1 MTRLIKLRLQKQLN
15 IDNTFRVL
23 NLNFYNKN
31 LDIVRVN
38 SKNKE
43 RVLACLKDN
52 QEHYYVIDGT
62 SDDILLNHKVYKSQD
77 HIIYV
82 TNDLIPMSVFL
93 AIGSNRKVIYMY
105 KLHNFSKTELDN
117 MNTASEVGTTA
128 IYVSNITEDTRVTPL
143 LFDIEDARFIA
154 DRIYLEF
161 NDNVTQDLKE
171 SYFNALHE
179 ILARWTIQLYLSYSS
194 EEEHQKLSKYLIKKY
209 K

>member
-1 MTRLIKLRLQKQLN
+1 MRLQKQLN

-23 NLNFYNKN
+23 NLNFYNKKR
-31 LDIVRVN
+31 DYVKVN
-38 SKNKE
+38 AKNKE
-43 RVLACLKDN
+43 KVLACLNDDR
-52 QEHYYVIDGT
+52 EHYYVIDGT
-62 SDDILLNHKVYKSQD
+62 SDDLLLNHKVYKSQD

-82 TNDLIPMSVFL
+82 TNDLIPMNVFL

-105 KLHNFSKTELDN
+105 RLHNFSQAELDN

-128 IYVSNITEDTRVTPL
+128 IYVPNITEDTRITPL

-154 DRIYLEF
+154 DRVYLEF
-161 NDNVTQDLKE
+161 NDDVTQEFKE
-171 SYFNALHE
+171 AYFDTLHE

-194 EEEHQKLSKYLIKKY
+194 EAEHQKLSKYLIKKY

>member
-1 MTRLIKLRLQKQLN
+1 MRLQRQLN

-23 NLNFYNKN
+23 NLNFYDKKR
-31 LDIVRVN
+31 DYVKVN
-38 SKNKE
+38 AKNKE
-43 RVLACLKDN
+43 KVLACLNDD

-62 SDDILLNHKVYKSQD
+62 SDDLLLNHKVYKSQD

-82 TNDLIPMSVFL
+82 TNDLIPMNVFL
-93 AIGSNRKVIYMY
+93 AIGSNRKAIYMY
-105 KLHNFSKTELDN
+105 RLHNFNQAELDN

-128 IYVSNITEDTRVTPL
+128 IYVPNITEDTRITPL

-154 DRIYLEF
+154 DRVYLEF
-161 NDNVTQDLKE
+161 NDDATQDFKE
-171 SYFNALHE
+171 AYFDTLHE

>member
-1 MTRLIKLRLQKQLN
+1 MRLQRQLN

-23 NLNFYNKN
+23 NLNFYDKKR
-31 LDIVRVN
+31 DYVKVN
-38 SKNKE
+38 AKNKE
-43 RVLACLKDN
+43 KVLACLNDD

-62 SDDILLNHKVYKSQD
+62 SDDLLLNHKVYKSQD
-77 HIIYV
+77 PIIYV

-105 KLHNFSKTELDN
+105 RLHNFSQAELDN

-128 IYVSNITEDTRVTPL
+128 IYVPNITEDTRITPL

-154 DRIYLEF
+154 DRVYLEF
-161 NDNVTQDLKE
+161 NDDATQDLKE
-171 SYFNALHE
+171 AYFDTLHE

-194 EEEHQKLSKYLIKKY
+194 EAEHQKLSKYLIKKY

>member
-1 MTRLIKLRLQKQLN
+1 LRLQRQLN

-23 NLNFYNKN
+23 NLNFYDKKR
-31 LDIVRVN
+31 DYVKVN
-38 SKNKE
+38 AKNKE
-43 RVLACLKDN
+43 KVLACLNDN

-62 SDDILLNHKVYKSQD
+62 SDDLLLNHKVYKSQD
-77 HIIYV
+77 HIIYA

-105 KLHNFSKTELDN
+105 RLHNFSQAELDN

-128 IYVSNITEDTRVTPL
+128 IYVPNITEDTRITPL

-161 NDNVTQDLKE
+161 NDDATQDLKE
-171 SYFNALHE
+171 AYFDTLHE

-194 EEEHQKLSKYLIKKY
+194 EAEHQKLSKYLIKKY

>member
-1 MTRLIKLRLQKQLN
+1 MRLQKQLN

-23 NLNFYNKN
+23 NLNFYNKKR
-31 LDIVRVN
+31 DYVKVN
-38 SKNKE
+38 AKNKE
-43 RVLACLKDN
+43 KVLACLNDD

-62 SDDILLNHKVYKSQD
+62 SDDLLLNHKVYKSQD

-82 TNDLIPMSVFL
+82 TNDLIPMNVFL
-93 AIGSNRKVIYMY
+93 AIGSNRKAIYMY
-105 KLHNFSKTELDN
+105 RLHNFNQAELDN

-128 IYVSNITEDTRVTPL
+128 IYVPNITEDTRITPL

-154 DRIYLEF
+154 DRVYLEF
-161 NDNVTQDLKE
+161 NDDATQDFKE
-171 SYFNALHE
+171 AYFDTLHE

-194 EEEHQKLSKYLIKKY
+194 ESEHQKLSKYLIKKY

>member
-1 MTRLIKLRLQKQLN
+1 MRLQKQLN

-105 KLHNFSKTELDN
+105 KLHNFSQTELDN

-154 DRIYLEF
+154 DRVYLEF
-161 NDNVTQDLKE
+161 NDDATQDLKE
-171 SYFNALHE
+171 TYFDTLHE

-194 EEEHQKLSKYLIKKY
+194 EAEHQKLSKYLIKKY

>member
-1 MTRLIKLRLQKQLN
+1 MRLQRQLN

-23 NLNFYNKN
+23 NLNFYDKKR
-31 LDIVRVN
+31 DYVKVN
-38 SKNKE
+38 AKNKE
-43 RVLACLKDN
+43 KVLACLNDD

-62 SDDILLNHKVYKSQD
+62 SDDLLLNHKVYKSQD
-77 HIIYV
+77 HIIYA

-105 KLHNFSKTELDN
+105 RLHNFSQAELDN

-128 IYVSNITEDTRVTPL
+128 IYVPNITEDTRITPL

-154 DRIYLEF
+154 DRVYLEF
-161 NDNVTQDLKE
+161 NDDATQDLKE
-171 SYFNALHE
+171 AYFDTLHE

-194 EEEHQKLSKYLIKKY
+194 EAEHQKLSKYLIKKY

>member
-1 MTRLIKLRLQKQLN
+1 MRLQKQLN

-23 NLNFYNKN
+23 NLNFYDKKR
-31 LDIVRVN
+31 DYVKVN
-38 SKNKE
+38 AKNKE
-43 RVLACLKDN
+43 KVLAYLNDD

-62 SDDILLNHKVYKSQD
+62 SDDLLLNHKVYKSQD
-77 HIIYV
+77 HIIYI

-105 KLHNFSKTELDN
+105 RLHNFNQAELDN

-128 IYVSNITEDTRVTPL
+128 IYVPNITEDTRITHL

-154 DRIYLEF
+154 DRVYLEF
-161 NDNVTQDLKE
+161 NDDATQDFKE
-171 SYFNALHE
+171 AYFDTLHE

-194 EEEHQKLSKYLIKKY
+194 ESEHQKLSKYLIKKY

>member
-1 MTRLIKLRLQKQLN
+1 MRLQKQLN

-23 NLNFYNKN
+23 NLNFYNKKR
-31 LDIVRVN
+31 DYVKVN
-38 SKNKE
+38 AKNKE
-43 RVLACLKDN
+43 KVLACLNDD

-62 SDDILLNHKVYKSQD
+62 SDDLLLNHKVYKSQE

-82 TNDLIPMSVFL
+82 TNDLIPMNVFL
-93 AIGSNRKVIYMY
+93 AIGSNRKAIYMY
-105 KLHNFSKTELDN
+105 RLHNFSQAELDN

-128 IYVSNITEDTRVTPL
+128 IYVPNITEDTRITPL

-154 DRIYLEF
+154 DRVYLEF
-161 NDNVTQDLKE
+161 NDDATQDFKE
-171 SYFNALHE
+171 AYFDTLHE

>member
-1 MTRLIKLRLQKQLN
+1 MRLQRQLN

-23 NLNFYNKN
+23 NLNFYDKKR
-31 LDIVRVN
+31 DYVKVN
-38 SKNKE
+38 AKNKE
-43 RVLACLKDN
+43 KVLACLNDD

-62 SDDILLNHKVYKSQD
+62 SDDLLLNHKVYKSQD

-105 KLHNFSKTELDN
+105 RLHNFSQTELDN

-128 IYVSNITEDTRVTPL
+128 IYVPNITEDTRITPL

-154 DRIYLEF
+154 DRVYLEF
-161 NDNVTQDLKE
+161 NDDASQDFKE
-171 SYFNALHE
+171 AYFDTLHE

>member
-1 MTRLIKLRLQKQLN
+1 MRLQKQLN

-23 NLNFYNKN
+23 NLNFYNKKR
-31 LDIVRVN
+31 DYVKVN
-38 SKNKE
+38 AKNKE
-43 RVLACLKDN
+43 KVLACLNDDR
-52 QEHYYVIDGT
+52 EHYYVIDGT
-62 SDDILLNHKVYKSQD
+62 SDDLLLNHKVYKSQD

-82 TNDLIPMSVFL
+82 TNDLIPMNVFL

-105 KLHNFSKTELDN
+105 RLHNFSQAELDN

-128 IYVSNITEDTRVTPL
+128 IYVPNITEDTRITPL

-154 DRIYLEF
+154 DRVYLEF
-161 NDNVTQDLKE
+161 NDDATQDFKE
-171 SYFNALHE
+171 AYFDTLHE

>member
-1 MTRLIKLRLQKQLN
+1 MRLQRQLN

-23 NLNFYNKN
+23 NLNFYDKKR
-31 LDIVRVN
+31 DYVKVN
-38 SKNKE
+38 AKNKE
-43 RVLACLKDN
+43 KVLACLNDD

-62 SDDILLNHKVYKSQD
+62 SDDLLLNHKVYKSQD

-105 KLHNFSKTELDN
+105 RLHNFSQTELDN

-128 IYVSNITEDTRVTPL
+128 IYVSNITEDTRITPL

-161 NDNVTQDLKE
+161 NDSVTQDLKE
-171 SYFNALHE
+171 TYFDALHE

-194 EEEHQKLSKYLIKKY
+194 EAEYQRLSKYLIKKY

>member
-1 MTRLIKLRLQKQLN
+1 MRLQRQLN

-117 MNTASEVGTTA
+117 MNTASTVGTTA
-128 IYVSNITEDTRVTPL
+128 IYVPNITEDTRITPL

-161 NDNVTQDLKE
+161 NNNVTQDLKE
-171 SYFNALHE
+171 AYFDTLHE

-194 EEEHQKLSKYLIKKY
+194 EAEHQKLSKYLIKKY

>member
-1 MTRLIKLRLQKQLN
+1 MRLQRQLN

-23 NLNFYNKN
+23 NLNFYDKKR
-31 LDIVRVN
+31 DYVKVN
-38 SKNKE
+38 ARNKE
-43 RVLACLKDN
+43 KVLACLNDD

-62 SDDILLNHKVYKSQD
+62 SDDLLLNHKVYKSQD

-105 KLHNFSKTELDN
+105 RLHNFSQAELDN

-128 IYVSNITEDTRVTPL
+128 IYVPNITEDTRITPL

-154 DRIYLEF
+154 DRVYLEF
-161 NDNVTQDLKE
+161 NDGVTQDLKE
-171 SYFNALHE
+171 AYFDTLHE

-194 EEEHQKLSKYLIKKY
+194 EAEHQKLSKYLIKKY

>member
-1 MTRLIKLRLQKQLN
+1 MRLQRQLN

-23 NLNFYNKN
+23 NLNFYNKKR
-31 LDIVRVN
+31 DYIKVN
-38 SKNKE
+38 AKNKE
-43 RVLACLKDN
+43 KVLAYLNDD

-62 SDDILLNHKVYKSQD
+62 SDDLLLNHKVYKSQD

-93 AIGSNRKVIYMY
+93 AIGSNRKAIYMY
-105 KLHNFSKTELDN
+105 RLHNFSQTELDN

-128 IYVSNITEDTRVTPL
+128 IYVPNITEDTRITPL

-154 DRIYLEF
+154 DRVYLEF
-161 NDNVTQDLKE
+161 NDGATQDLKE
-171 SYFNALHE
+171 AYFDTLHE

-194 EEEHQKLSKYLIKKY
+194 EAEHQKLSKYLIKKY

>member
-1 MTRLIKLRLQKQLN
+1 MRLQRQLN

-23 NLNFYNKN
+23 NLNFYDKKR
-31 LDIVRVN
+31 DYVKVN
-38 SKNKE
+38 AKNKE
-43 RVLACLKDN
+43 KVLACLNDD

-62 SDDILLNHKVYKSQD
+62 SDDLLLNHKVYKSQD

-93 AIGSNRKVIYMY
+93 AIGSNRKAIYMY
-105 KLHNFSKTELDN
+105 RLHNFNQAELDN

-128 IYVSNITEDTRVTPL
+128 IYVPNITEDTRITPL

-154 DRIYLEF
+154 DRVYLEF
-161 NDNVTQDLKE
+161 NDDATQDFKE
-171 SYFNALHE
+171 AYFDTLHE

>member
-1 MTRLIKLRLQKQLN
+1 MRLQRQLN

-23 NLNFYNKN
+23 NLNFYDKKR
-31 LDIVRVN
+31 DYVKVN
-38 SKNKE
+38 AKNKE
-43 RVLACLKDN
+43 KVLACLNDD

-62 SDDILLNHKVYKSQD
+62 SDDLLLNHKVYKSQD

-105 KLHNFSKTELDN
+105 RLHNFSQTELDN

-128 IYVSNITEDTRVTPL
+128 IYVPNITEDTRITPL

-154 DRIYLEF
+154 DRVYLEF
-161 NDNVTQDLKE
+161 NDDATQDLKE
-171 SYFNALHE
+171 AYFDTLHE

-194 EEEHQKLSKYLIKKY
+194 EAEHQKLSKYLIKKY

>member
-1 MTRLIKLRLQKQLN
+1 MRLQRQLN

-23 NLNFYNKN
+23 NLNFYDKKR
-31 LDIVRVN
+31 DYVKVN
-38 SKNKE
+38 AKNKE
-43 RVLACLKDN
+43 KVLACLNDD

-62 SDDILLNHKVYKSQD
+62 SDDLLLNHKVYKSQD
-77 HIIYV
+77 HIIYA

-105 KLHNFSKTELDN
+105 RLHNFSQAELDN

-128 IYVSNITEDTRVTPL
+128 IYVPNLTEDTRITPL

-154 DRIYLEF
+154 DRVYLEF
-161 NDNVTQDLKE
+161 NDGATQDLKE
-171 SYFNALHE
+171 AYFDTLHE

-194 EEEHQKLSKYLIKKY
+194 EAEHQKLSKYLIKKY

>member
-1 MTRLIKLRLQKQLN
+1 MRLQRQLN

-23 NLNFYNKN
+23 NLNFYDKKR
-31 LDIVRVN
+31 DYVKVN
-38 SKNKE
+38 AKNKE
-43 RVLACLKDN
+43 KVLACLNDD

-62 SDDILLNHKVYKSQD
+62 SDDLLLNHKVYKSQD

-82 TNDLIPMSVFL
+82 TNDLIPMNVFL
-93 AIGSNRKVIYMY
+93 AIGSNRKAIYMY
-105 KLHNFSKTELDN
+105 RLHNFNQTELDN

-128 IYVSNITEDTRVTPL
+128 IYVPNITEDTRITPL

-154 DRIYLEF
+154 DRVYLEF
-161 NDNVTQDLKE
+161 NDDASQDFKE
-171 SYFNALHE
+171 AYFDTLHE

-194 EEEHQKLSKYLIKKY
+194 EAEHQKLSKYLIKKY

>member
-1 MTRLIKLRLQKQLN
+1 MRLQKQLN

-23 NLNFYNKN
+23 NLNFYNKKR
-31 LDIVRVN
+31 DYVKVN
-38 SKNKE
+38 AKNKE
-43 RVLACLKDN
+43 KVLACLNDDR
-52 QEHYYVIDGT
+52 EHYYVIDGT
-62 SDDILLNHKVYKSQD
+62 SDDLLLNHKVYKSQD

-82 TNDLIPMSVFL
+82 TNDLIPMNVFL

-105 KLHNFSKTELDN
+105 RLHNFSQVELDN

-128 IYVSNITEDTRVTPL
+128 IYVPNITEDTRITPL

-154 DRIYLEF
+154 DRVYLEF
-161 NDNVTQDLKE
+161 NDDTTQDFKE
-171 SYFNALHE
+171 TYFDTLHE